1 MGYREVSVIEVREV
15 LRRWVLGEGQRSI
28 ARNTGVDRKT
38 VRRYVEAATAAG
50 VAANGDVAQLDD
62 AVVGVVCLAVR
73 PDRPRGHGA
82 AWEALEPHAELIKGW
97 VADGLTVV
105 KIGDLLRR
113 RGVAVPHRTL
123 HRFAVE
129 RCGYGKRRDTV
140 RVADGEPGAELQVDF
155 GRMGL
160 VPDPAAGRSR
170 VAHALIF
177 TACYSRH
184 CFVWLTFRQTTEA
197 VIDGFEAAWAFF
209 AGVFKVVVPDNM
221 SPIVVEADACEPR
234 LTDAFVEYSQA
245 RGFVIDAARV
255 RSPQDKPRVERTVP
269 YVRGNFFAGEAFAD
283 LADAQRRAEQWCRE
297 TAGMRV
303 HGTTQLR
310 PAEVFA
316 AEEQPLLLPA
326 PVLPYDLP
334 SYVTAKVHRDRHIE
348 VGKALYSV
356 PGELIGQHVSVRA
369 DSKLVKVFSRG
380 ELIKVHPRVAPG
392 KRQTDAADLP
402 SEKTAYAMRD
412 IDHLRRLAAN
422 EGDAIGTYADG
433 LLGGPLPWTKMRQVY
448 RLLGLV
454 KKWGAARVNT
464 ACTRALEAETV
475 DVGLIERM
483 LVRATENAE
492 APPVQGTLVPG
503 RFARHP
509 GEFAVG
515 GGER

>member
-1 MGYREVSVIEVREV
+1 
-15 LRRWVLGEGQRSI
+15 
-28 ARNTGVDRKT
+28 
-38 VRRYVEAATAAG
+38 
-50 VAANGDVAQLDD
+50 
-62 AVVGVVCLAVR
+62 
-73 PDRPRGHGA
+73 
-82 AWEALEPHAELIKGW
+82 
-97 VADGLTVV
+97 
-105 KIGDLLRR
+105 
-113 RGVAVPHRTL
+113 
-123 HRFAVE
+123 
-129 RCGYGKRRDTV
+129 
-140 RVADGEPGAELQVDF
+140 
-155 GRMGL
+155 
-160 VPDPAAGRSR
+160 
-170 VAHALIF
+170 
-177 TACYSRH
+177 
-184 CFVWLTFRQTTEA
+184 
-197 VIDGFEAAWAFF
+197 
-209 AGVFKVVVPDNM
+209 
-221 SPIVVEADACEPR
+221 
-234 LTDAFVEYSQA
+234 
-245 RGFVIDAARV
+245 
-255 RSPQDKPRVERTVP
+255 
-269 YVRGNFFAGEAFAD
+269 
-283 LADAQRRAEQWCRE
+283 
-297 TAGMRV
+297 MRV